1 MIKKIITAVCC
12 VAIVLSLTACGTDF
26 GSKTYK
32 AVEDNDLPYDNLIAT
47 NEKYTLE
54 LDDSNMGVILTDKST
69 GEKWSSSPIDE
80 GGQQVDEFGM
90 PIKRHPRVE
99 SILAVECKNFVSDE
113 VNTYYSYTD
122 AVNGGYV
129 THSPIENGIVLNFY
143 FTEAGVMIPLEC
155 VLTENGV
162 KLTVNPKKIQESD
175 NRVVSLSIAPFFCG
189 VKNDAEDS
197 YLFVPSGSGAL
208 MDVSSKS
215 DQGESF
221 SAQVYG
227 YDASID
233 EVALTA
239 IKEPV
244 RLGVYGVKS
253 GDKAV
258 CAIIDSS
265 EGSAWIKA
273 NSGSKTTG
281 YSSCYANFQL
291 RGYTNHSAVVFTYYE
306 VEKLVYSKM
315 MIEKPVSVTYCPL
328 SNENADYSGMAK
340 VYRDYLIK
348 NLGMKE
354 ASKNDAT
361 LNIRMIGGALMT
373 KSFVGI
379 PYKAVYPTTTL
390 KDAEKIMAEIK
401 KELNTDF
408 SVQLKGFGES
418 GVDVGKIAGSFN
430 VSDKLGSLKELK
442 KLFEYSKNNNID
454 LYFDFDIERF
464 NKGSAGFTKFFDSI
478 TNAGEQKAVQYHYDL
493 AVRHQKTETAF
504 NLLSPVSF
512 VKVYDKISAK
522 TGKYNL
528 LGISLDSAS
537 STTYSDYIDKD
548 NSTYYS
554 KNGFASA
561 VTDVIKAIK
570 QEDKRFMA
578 SSANLYSAI
587 MADVITEAPVTSE
600 KNKAFLC
607 DVPFYQMVFK
617 GSVPITVQS
626 INLAADSKLMLLKA
640 IESGSGLGYTV
651 IENWDVSLINAEY
664 PYFYNSVFDSI
675 KGDILNNSKQL
686 SDYYKKISGQHIQKH
701 TVYENGLRETV
712 FENGVVVYVNYTD
725 NAINTPAGE
734 VLPYDYLITEKSL

>member
-54 LDDSNMGVILTDKST
+54 LDDSNMGVILTDNAT

-189 VKNDAEDS
+189 VKNDAENS

-253 GDKAV
+253 GDH
-258 CAIIDSS
+258 
-265 EGSAWIKA
+265 W
-273 NSGSKTTG
+273 
-281 YSSCYANFQL
+281 
-291 RGYTNHSAVVFTYYE
+291 
-306 VEKLVYSKM
+306 
-315 MIEKPVSVTYCPL
+315 
-328 SNENADYSGMAK
+328 
-340 VYRDYLIK
+340 
-348 NLGMKE
+348 
-354 ASKNDAT
+354 
-361 LNIRMIGGALMT
+361 
-373 KSFVGI
+373 
-379 PYKAVYPTTTL
+379 
-390 KDAEKIMAEIK
+390 
-401 KELNTDF
+401 
-408 SVQLKGFGES
+408 
-418 GVDVGKIAGSFN
+418 
-430 VSDKLGSLKELK
+430 
-442 KLFEYSKNNNID
+442 
-454 LYFDFDIERF
+454 
-464 NKGSAGFTKFFDSI
+464 
-478 TNAGEQKAVQYHYDL
+478 
-493 AVRHQKTETAF
+493 
-504 NLLSPVSF
+504 
-512 VKVYDKISAK
+512 
-522 TGKYNL
+522 
-528 LGISLDSAS
+528 
-537 STTYSDYIDKD
+537 
-548 NSTYYS
+548 
-554 KNGFASA
+554 
-561 VTDVIKAIK
+561 
-570 QEDKRFMA
+570 
-578 SSANLYSAI
+578 
-587 MADVITEAPVTSE
+587 
-600 KNKAFLC
+600 
-607 DVPFYQMVFK
+607 
-617 GSVPITVQS
+617 
-626 INLAADSKLMLLKA
+626 
-640 IESGSGLGYTV
+640 
-651 IENWDVSLINAEY
+651 
-664 PYFYNSVFDSI
+664 
-675 KGDILNNSKQL
+675 
-686 SDYYKKISGQHIQKH
+686 
-701 TVYENGLRETV
+701 
-712 FENGVVVYVNYTD
+712 
-725 NAINTPAGE
+725 
-734 VLPYDYLITEKSL
+734 